1 MSWLYQYESEA
12 DLSSAATTGHTAAE
26 LVDPD
31 EDLELHKD
39 FSAEL
44 QKSLGE
50 VARGVTTNSAE
61 QVGRRLGLS
70 W

>member
-1 MSWLYQYESEA
+1 MRRLHGYESEA
-12 DLSSAATTGHTAAE
+12 DLSSAAITDRPAAE

-31 EDLELHKD
+31 EDLELRED

-44 QKSLGE
+44 QKSLGA